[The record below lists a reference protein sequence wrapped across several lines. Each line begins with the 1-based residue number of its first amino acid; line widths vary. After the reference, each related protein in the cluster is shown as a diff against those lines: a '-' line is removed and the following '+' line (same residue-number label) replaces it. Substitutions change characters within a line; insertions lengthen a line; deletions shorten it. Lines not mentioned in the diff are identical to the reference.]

1 MNRDLLQTGSLLGGA
16 FAALTSAA
24 ASICCIGPLAITL
37 LGVNGAIWAA
47 GMKPYR
53 PVLLS
58 ISAMLLGIG
67 FWGAYSRRQAG
78 AGETCSIASRRT
90 GRWVLGLSTILWM
103 GAVLIQ
109 FLADRFWL

>member
-1 MNRDLLQTGSLLGGA
+1 MKRDLLQTGSLLGGA
-16 FAALTSAA
+16 VAALTSSA

-53 PVLLS
+53 PYLLSGSAVLLGL
-58 ISAMLLGIG
+58 A
-67 FWGAYSRRQAG
+67 FWSAYSSGQAE
-78 AGETCSIASRRT
+78 AGESCSIAWRRT
-90 GRWVLGLSTILWM
+90 GRWVLWLSTAVWV

-109 FLADRFWL
+109 FLADRLWL